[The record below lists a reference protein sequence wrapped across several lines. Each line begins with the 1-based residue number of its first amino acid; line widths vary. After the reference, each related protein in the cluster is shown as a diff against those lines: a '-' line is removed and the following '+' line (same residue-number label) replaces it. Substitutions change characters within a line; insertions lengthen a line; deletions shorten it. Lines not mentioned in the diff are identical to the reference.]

1 MVIYVLNKIT
11 IRLRGGFSRQCFT
24 ESPMSGEYF
33 GRLIATG
40 EWGVC
45 LLSSCK
51 ERYPPNKNIFWN
63 ALKVKQFSS
72 ENRYVMFFDVKGN
85 NKFGKKIKMY
95 VCHGRYETTL
105 L

>member
-1 MVIYVLNKIT
+1 M
-11 IRLRGGFSRQCFT
+11 
-24 ESPMSGEYF
+24 PGEYF

-51 ERYPPNKNIFWN
+51 VHCPQNKNIFEKS
-63 ALKVKQFSS
+63 LKVKILSLDIT
-72 ENRYVMFFDVKGN
+72 YVMFFGVTVQEIDLLRGK
-85 NKFGKKIKMY
+85 NKFCKKYKLY
-95 VCHGRYETTL
+95 VCNKRNEITL